1 MLIKKE
7 GDTKDMAKTK
17 FQDWAIIWGNDKKNY
32 VKESTYA
39 TYMIMIQNHLI
50 PELGEYY
57 MEDIQKDVIQ
67 RLIIDLRNS
76 GRVDRGGGL
85 SDKSVR
91 DIIAILKIC
100 LRDYGM
106 DDSWIY
112 RKNALKY
119 PVNDK
124 ISKMQV
130 LSKDMY
136 EKMMISI
143 KREMDFEALGYAVSL
158 YTGMRIGEVCALRW
172 EDIDMEQEI
181 ISVTKTL
188 QRVYFKEGKSGKT
201 KLIIGPPKSK
211 AAVRDIPISQALKE
225 LLLRRVCKGECYL
238 LSGTTKA
245 IEPRLY
251 RKHFERFLE
260 RNGLEP
266 IRFHSLRH
274 TFATRCIER
283 GADCKTVSCL
293 LGHASVSLTLSLYV
307 HPQWAQKKDCVERI

>member
-1 MLIKKE
+1 
-7 GDTKDMAKTK
+7 MAKTK
-17 FQDWAIIWGNDKKNY
+17 FQDWAIIWGRDKRNY

-39 TYMIMIQNHLI
+39 TYMIMLQNHLI
-50 PELGEYY
+50 PELGRYY
-57 MEDIQKDVIQ
+57 VEDIEKDMIQKM
-67 RLIIDLRNS
+67 IIKLRRR
-76 GRVDRGGGL
+76 GRVDRQGGL

-91 DIIAILKIC
+91 DIVTILKNC
-100 LRDYGM
+100 LRDYGI
-106 DDSWIY
+106 DDSRIY
-112 RKNALKY
+112 RKNALQY
-119 PVNDK
+119 PANDK

-130 LSKDMY
+130 LSADMY

-143 KREMDFEALGYAVSL
+143 KREMDFEALGYAISL
-158 YTGMRIGEVCALRW
+158 YTGMRIGEVCALKW
-172 EDIDMEQEI
+172 GDIDMERGL

-188 QRVYFKEGKSGKT
+188 QRVYFKEGEKGKT
-201 KLIIGPPKSK
+201 KVIIGSPKSR
-211 AAVRDIPISQALKE
+211 AAVRDIPISCALEE
-225 LLLRRVCKGECYL
+225 LLLQRVGREECYL
-238 LSGTTKA
+238 LSGTTEA

-251 RKHFERFLE
+251 RKHFEKFLK

-293 LGHASVSLTLSLYV
+293 LGHASVSMTLNLYV